1 MIERGISANE
11 VKAAIKMEKDQISL
25 SLSLFLYGQNNS
37 SGIQGFY
44 KSLSWLNVL

>member
-1 MIERGISANE
+1 MIERGISAIE

-25 SLSLFLYGQNNS
+25 SLFLYGQNNA

-44 KSLSWLNVL
+44 KSLSWLNAL